1 MKLIN
6 YYVAIIAPILI
17 FLLLWTLSLIGKVGA
32 FMLIYFV
39 YRAFLDF
46 YKLKSNGVVTKK
58 DIWKFIIP
66 MWSFVYFKQLYF
78 Q

>member
-17 FLLLWTLSLIGKVGA
+17 FLLLWTLSLFEKVGL
-32 FMLIYFV
+32 FVLIYFV

-46 YKLKSNGVVTKK
+46 YKLKSNGIVKNK

>member
-6 YYVAIIAPILI
+6 YYIAIIASILI
-17 FLLLWTLSLIGKVGA
+17 FLLLWTLGLFEKIGLFV
-32 FMLIYFV
+32 LIYSV

-46 YKLKSNGVVTKK
+46 YKLKSNGIVTNK

-66 MWSFVYFKQLYF
+66 IRLFVYFKQLYF